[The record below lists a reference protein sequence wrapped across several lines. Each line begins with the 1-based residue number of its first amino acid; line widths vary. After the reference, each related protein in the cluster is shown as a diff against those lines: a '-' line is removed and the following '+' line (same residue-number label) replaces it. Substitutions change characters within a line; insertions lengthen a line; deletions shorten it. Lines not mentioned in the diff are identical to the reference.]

1 MAEKIYLADK
11 ETLDNIYKNTS
22 SIITKLNN
30 DNQIILNPMEYD
42 VILET
47 GKTYFDKTRTII
59 SIDSN
64 KKGGFFK
71 FLSLEAPMREH
82 NSGSKNMTIKI
93 TIDDKTY
100 IQRWD
105 DTVNKYCLE
114 LTVYKNNINTQYN
127 FDEKSY
133 DFGKLESKFDF
144 KYLSKNN
151 YFPDLSDIFN
161 REYESSTESKNIKAI
176 INNPFNGFVF
186 FKDKIEVMINGTK
199 SNSSSRSA
207 IYKFLGGIKK

>member
-22 SIITKLNN
+22 NIITKLNN

-47 GKTYFDKTRTII
+47 GKTCFDKTRTII

-71 FLSLEAPMREH
+71 FLSLEALREH
-82 NSGSKNMTIKI
+82 NSSSKNMTIKI
-93 TIDDKTY
+93 TIDDKIY

-105 DTVNKYCLE
+105 DTVNEYCLE

-133 DFGKLESKFDF
+133 GFGKLESKFDF

-151 YFPDLSDIFN
+151 YFPDLSDILN
-161 REYESSTESKNIKAI
+161 KEYESSTETRNIEAI

-186 FKDKIEVMINGTK
+186 FKDKIEVTISGTK
-199 SNSSSRSA
+199 SSSSSRSA
-207 IYKFLGGIKK
+207 VYKFLGGIKK